1 MHESLVVLSS
11 SPQPTSIAALAK
23 FLRNMCQFP
32 SKKMEIHGEIL
43 YKLAYLSPT
52 AIIKVYGVTQEND
65 TCCCRVVQKIRI
77 FSFPI
82 LAFFIVNNMEKYSHT
97 QKISS
102 KS

>member
-11 SPQPTSIAALAK
+11 SPQPTYIAALAK

-65 TCCCRVVQKIRI
+65 TCCWLGILLLLCKAGTQYSWARI
-77 FSFPI
+77 TMT
-82 LAFFIVNNMEKYSHT
+82 LL
-97 QKISS
+97 
-102 KS
+102 

>member
-1 MHESLVVLSS
+1 MRVWWYYHHP
-11 SPQPTSIAALAK
+11 PQPTYIAALAK

-65 TCCCRVVQKIRI
+65 TCCWLG
-77 FSFPI
+77 I
-82 LAFFIVNNMEKYSHT
+82 LLLLCKAVFLGQNHYDIT
-97 QKISS
+97 LIQISDVYIDCPY
-102 KS
+102 